1 MVTATERTR
10 LSFPVKGMHCAGC
23 VAKVER
29 ALRGVEGV
37 AEANV
42 NLATER
48 ATVWVDPGAP
58 GLPAMRQ
65 AVEGVGYTIPT
76 EIARTA
82 ESEKSDREAR
92 AAEDRRLRLKVW
104 VGAVLSVPVLIG
116 SMHEVLPWAPA
127 WLPPPRLPWAPTH
140 PRPFLG

>member
-1 MVTATERTR
+1 MATAIERTR
-10 LSFPVKGMHCAGC
+10 LDFPVKGMHCAAC

-37 AEANV
+37 AEADV

-65 AVEGVGYTIPT
+65 AVEGVGYTIPA
-76 EIARTA
+76 EIARTE
-82 ESEKSDREAR
+82 ESDRSDREVR
-92 AAEDRRLRLKVW
+92 AAEDRRLRLKVC
-104 VGAVLSVPVLIG
+104 VGAILSVPVLIG
-116 SMHEVLPWAPA
+116 SMHEIFSWAPA
-127 WLPPPRLPWAPTH
+127 WAANPW
-140 PRPFLG
+140 LL